1 MLIDLLILAY
11 IMLLFPL
18 IFECEKLPQGGFKVL
33 LVGILFTPLVGF
45 AYLFYKKKKAASSSN
60 QPSHA

>member
-33 LVGILFTPLVGF
+33 LVGIFFTPVVGF
-45 AYLFYKKKKAASSSN
+45 VYMLYRKRKYSGNSE
-60 QPSHA
+60 QPYHA

>member
-11 IMLLFPL
+11 IVLLFPL
-18 IFECEKLPQGGFKVL
+18 VFECEKLPHSGFKVL
-33 LVGILFTPLVGF
+33 LVGILFTPVVGF
-45 AYLFYKKKKAASSSN
+45 AFLLYRKKKAASSSN

>member
-18 IFECEKLPQGGFKVL
+18 IFECEKLPHGGFKVL
-33 LVGILFTPLVGF
+33 LVGLLFTPVVGF
-45 AYLFYKKKKAASSSN
+45 AYLLYRKRKYSGSAE
-60 QPSHA
+60 QPHHA